1 MLSADKTHLLQNFLS
16 GLPSDS
22 ATRLVRA
29 IEIDRLMENKGLP
42 HEMILEGLRPALRR
56 DGAERTPTPLRLFCR
71 PFEDI
76 LNSEPR
82 AAKQKAVVARSSV
95 TPVWMWLSRSLA
107 PKETASYATDVK
119 ALVMAA
125 KLDDALERAA
135 EFWSFAGTGI
145 RQALAQDV
153 SRKEARLAL
162 GGELVLADAEDMA
175 LLLSAAPQV
184 LKVQTILPRPVPHLN
199 EDLLW
204 QLREVYDEL
213 VASQPDVAPYI
224 AVVAM
229 RRLARPWEALKLPL
243 QIARRTQDTLIA
255 KTDMGLVGEILLAQ
269 MDALQSAILKA
280 RHPLPGVEMLLEQV
294 SSFAELSSAIVK
306 EIEIRR
312 DGEWGKRLLKER
324 AAVGNVMD
332 GLMDRAPKELA
343 AALPLQKSN
352 GPKQA
357 DFGRPAD
364 AEKQAVALRYVKLV
378 TGCRNFAAAASCAAK
393 QKANAEAMA
402 NYLKRHNE
410 DLVKEL
416 RGSDAKRR
424 AVAESQLDLCIE
436 LTSLL
441 FSAEEGEL
449 LRRRARAAQSAAA

>member
-1 MLSADKTHLLQNFLS
+1 MLSADKTHLLQSFLS

-29 IEIDRLMENKGLP
+29 VEIDRLMEGKGLP

-56 DGAERTPTPLRLFCR
+56 DHAERTPTPLRTFCR
-71 PFEDI
+71 PFEDL
-76 LNSEPR
+76 LNSESR
-82 AAKQKAVVARSSV
+82 TAKQKAVVARSSV
-95 TPVWMWLSRSLA
+95 VPVWMWLSRTLA
-107 PKETASYATDVK
+107 PKETASYATDIK
-119 ALVMAA
+119 ALVVAR
-125 KLDDALERAA
+125 KLDEALERAGQ
-135 EFWSFAGTGI
+135 FWAFAGGAI
-145 RQALAQDV
+145 RQALTQDV

-175 LLLSAAPQV
+175 LLLSSAPQV
-184 LKVQTILPRPVPHLN
+184 LRVQTILPRPVPHLN

-213 VASQPDVAPYI
+213 AASQPDVAPYV

-243 QIARRTQDTLIA
+243 QIARRTQDTLIS
-255 KTDMGLVGEILLAQ
+255 KTDMGLVGEILLAH
-269 MDALQSAILKA
+269 MDSLQSAILKV
-280 RHPLPGVEMLLEQV
+280 RHPLPGVEILLEQV
-294 SSFAELSSAIVK
+294 CSFAELSSAIVK

-312 DGEWGKRLLKER
+312 DGEWGKRLMKER
-324 AAVGNVMD
+324 ATIGNVMD

-357 DFGRPAD
+357 DFTKPGD

-393 QKANAEAMA
+393 QKTNAEELG

-416 RGSDAKRR
+416 RGADPKRR
-424 AVAESQLDLCIE
+424 AVAESQLELCIE